1 MGNTPKVG
9 DSAPDFELADSTG
22 KKRSLKD
29 LTNGSNVLLIFFRG
43 LW

>member
-1 MGNTPKVG
+1 MNETPKVG
-9 DSAPDFELADSTG
+9 DAAPEFELPDSTG
-22 KKRSLKD
+22 QKRSLKE

>member
-9 DSAPDFELADSTG
+9 DSAPEFELPDSTG
-22 KKRSLKD
+22 EKRSLKD
-29 LTNGSNVLLIFFRG
+29 LTNGANVLLIFFRG